1 MGNSDISVIWT
12 EDLVTSLAKMDLG
25 ASSCPSLW
33 VAGTFKWI
41 ILQIAVLA
49 VVIQAFPLGISM
61 TSLQVVMVL
70 VQTQGKIMF

>member
-25 ASSCPSLW
+25 ASSCPFLW
-33 VAGTFKWI
+33 GAGTFKWI
-41 ILQIAVLA
+41 TLQIAVLA
-49 VVIQAFPLGISM
+49 VVIHAFPLGISM